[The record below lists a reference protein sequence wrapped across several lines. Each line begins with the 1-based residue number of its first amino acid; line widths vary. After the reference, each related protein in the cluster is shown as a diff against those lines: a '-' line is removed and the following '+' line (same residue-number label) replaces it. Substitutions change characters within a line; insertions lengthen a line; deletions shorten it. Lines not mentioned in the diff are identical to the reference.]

1 MLTIKYNT
9 KLSWNEVLTSKQ
21 ISSSIKSVHNAL
33 YAMNFYKNDLLF
45 YFSEDRL
52 TTFQPSIDKEHSLLF
67 INPFTNPIIN
77 EHVKC

>member
-1 MLTIKYNT
+1 MYFL
-9 KLSWNEVLTSKQ
+9 
-21 ISSSIKSVHNAL
+21 
-33 YAMNFYKNDLLF
+33 KNDLLF

-52 TTFQPSIDKEHSLLF
+52 TTFQPNIDKEHSLLF